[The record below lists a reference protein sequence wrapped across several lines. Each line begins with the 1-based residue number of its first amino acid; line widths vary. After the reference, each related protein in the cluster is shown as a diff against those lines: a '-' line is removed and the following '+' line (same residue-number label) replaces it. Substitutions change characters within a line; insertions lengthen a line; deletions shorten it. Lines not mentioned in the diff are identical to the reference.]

1 MEWFESYIS
10 DGKFFVSVDDVF
22 SEDRILNCGAP
33 QGSIR
38 VFSNKTE
45 TPTKFKMFEIK
56 NS

>member
-10 DGKFFVSVDDVF
+10 NGKFFVSVDDVF

-56 NS
+56 SS